1 MLYELFCLI
10 SSKIEEKNISS
21 VIEKIE
27 GIIVDFKGTVS
38 QKENLGEK
46 KLAYLIKKEKA
57 GFGLI
62 IYFEVEPEVIKPLE
76 EKLKTIPEII
86 RFQIFKAEKS
96 KLEKKK
102 EKVEENK
109 TEKIKPK
116 QRPLIFDKLD
126 I

>member
-10 SSKIEEKNISS
+10 SSKIEEKNIPS

-27 GIIVDFKGTVS
+27 GIIVDFKGIVS
-38 QKENLGEK
+38 QKENLGER
-46 KLAYLIKKEKA
+46 KLAYSIKKEKA
-57 GFGLI
+57 SFGLI
-62 IYFEVEPEVIKPLE
+62 IYFEVEPQVIKPLE

-86 RFQIFKAEKS
+86 RFQVVKAEKS

-102 EKVEENK
+102 EKEENK
-109 TEKIKPK
+109 TEEIKPK